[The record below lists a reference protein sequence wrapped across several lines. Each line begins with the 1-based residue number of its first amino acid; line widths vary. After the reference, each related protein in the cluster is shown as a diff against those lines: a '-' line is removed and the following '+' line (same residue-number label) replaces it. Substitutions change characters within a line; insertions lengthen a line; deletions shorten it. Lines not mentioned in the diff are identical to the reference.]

1 MSEENSSSGRTGR
14 AGRVGKPYMDEADL
28 KRNCLTIR
36 FKDEEH
42 KAVVDEA
49 WRNRKTASG
58 WLRDL
63 VLERLELLAKVGVS
77 IPNP

>member
-1 MSEENSSSGRTGR
+1 
-14 AGRVGKPYMDEADL
+14 MDEQEL

-42 KAVVDEA
+42 KLVVDEA

-63 VLERLELLAKVGVS
+63 VLERLELLAKVG
-77 IPNP
+77 IPLPNP